1 MPGLIEDLLGVLG
14 VAFASALVPL
24 INIEAYLGVRGSVS
38 AVDNVWLLGFAAGFG
53 QMVGKVVWYYL
64 GASSLHWRWVRKRI
78 ETPKAEARLEKWRT
92 RTHERPVL
100 TGALVFL
107 SAISGFPPFAPSRLY
122 FSSICITCFRSGTS
136 RNTVR
141 PSGRSFADFTATS
154 SRPSLSGSATDQ
166 SFDPY
171 ASA

>member
-38 AVDNVWLLGFAAGFG
+38 AVDNVWLLGFAAGLG

-107 SAISGFPPFAPSRLY
+107 SAVSGFPPFAIVAVLAGQLRMSLTM
-122 FSSICITCFRSGTS
+122 FFVLGLA
-136 RNTVR
+136 
-141 PSGRSFADFTATS
+141 GRWLRFTAVLGGAEW
-154 SRPSLSGSATDQ
+154 LSELLR
-166 SFDPY
+166 
-171 ASA
+171 